1 MQQIKCSIPNQEPI
15 EWVLAEETGPT
26 GGGRLAD
33 SVEEEEETEGSEHT
47 DKVKFFSAHYDS
59 VLLNI

>member
-1 MQQIKCSIPNQEPI
+1 MGDSEP
-15 EWVLAEETGPT
+15 AETAKDRRKSGKEEEALDTALYNGT
-26 GGGRLAD
+26 E
-33 SVEEEEETEGSEHT
+33 EEEEETEGSEHT